1 MQIWCC
7 EDRSARFVDVF
18 KRSAT
23 AHNYDVRFIGPA
35 TEAPAGFKRL
45 RANYRHLSPNPE
57 CFELASFRRW
67 FEIAARV
74 APQDRF
80 VLADSDLVIC
90 QPYAKL
96 PAEVRDFGGL
106 VGSIGA
112 TDDVLE
118 DGISAGF
125 SVWTGRL
132 LHEFCEYLA
141 TSYEARIDRLVAIH
155 SAKAGAGNPRASIS
169 DMTLLYCWAQEVGI
183 PFLNTNRLLCNE
195 CGHAIYI
202 DHNFFMPEGLGVRF
216 AMTLGRKSVH
226 WQDGQLRLRTDEGEP
241 VIAANL
247 HLVGRYDIMANDLE
261 SHNQIGLAAK
271 SAYVL
276 GGRVGRALLLRA
288 GIHR

>member
-23 AHNYDVRFIGPA
+23 AHNYHVRLIGPA
-35 TEAPAGFKRL
+35 TKAPAGFRRL

-57 CFELASFRRW
+57 FFELASFRRW
-67 FEIAARV
+67 FEIAACV
-74 APQDRF
+74 APHDRF

-90 QPYAKL
+90 QPFAKL

-106 VGSIGA
+106 VGSLGA

-118 DGISAGF
+118 DGINGGF
-125 SVWTGRL
+125 SVWSGRL

-141 TSYEARIDRLVAIH
+141 TSYEARIDRLVTIH
-155 SAKAGAGNPRASIS
+155 SAKVGGGNVRASIS
-169 DMTLLYCWAQEVGI
+169 DMTLLYCWVQDAGI
-183 PFLNTNRLLCNE
+183 PFLNTNRLLRNE
-195 CGHAIYI
+195 RGHALYI
-202 DHNFFMPEGLGVRF
+202 DHNFSMPEGVGVRF
-216 AMTLGRKSVH
+216 AMSIGRKSVH
-226 WQDGQLRLRTDEGEP
+226 WQNGQLQLRTNEGEP
-241 VIAANL
+241 VIAASL
-247 HLVGRYDIMANDLE
+247 HLCGRYKIMASDLE

-276 GGRVGRALLLRA
+276 GGRIGRTLLLRA